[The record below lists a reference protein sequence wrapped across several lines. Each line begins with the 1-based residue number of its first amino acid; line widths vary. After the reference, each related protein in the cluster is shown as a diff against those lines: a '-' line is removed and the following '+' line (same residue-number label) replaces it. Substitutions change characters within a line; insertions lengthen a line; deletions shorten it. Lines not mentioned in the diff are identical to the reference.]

1 MRFPYAVY
9 DVFTDVPLA
18 GNPLA
23 VVFDAGPLD
32 TEQMQAVAREFN
44 LSETV
49 FILPAADPRHSARIR
64 IFKPLRELPI
74 AGHPTVGA
82 AIAIAERAR
91 FSGAVIQVL
100 EEEVGPVRTVVTL
113 DGEKAAFAEFDL
125 PRLPERLGFSA
136 TPEAVAA
143 ALGLGHDEV
152 GFDLPRLPEPVALD
166 PDPAGVAAALG
177 LDPQEIGFE
186 NHRIAAWSAG
196 VPYVMVPVS
205 GLAAVARIGLDAR
218 AWLGLLPAGGAM
230 RVAPFV
236 YCRESLSHDSA
247 FHARMFA
254 PWDGIAEDPAT
265 GSAVAAFAGQI
276 RRFDQPV
283 DGPSHFWIEQGVE
296 MGRPSRIRLEI
307 DVRAGAIEAARIGGS
322 AVMTAE
328 GHLTI

>member
-64 IFKPLRELPI
+64 IFKPLRELPF

-113 DGEKAAFAEFDL
+113 DGEKAAFAE
-125 PRLPERLGFSA
+125 
-136 TPEAVAA
+136 
-143 ALGLGHDEV
+143 
-152 GFDLPRLPEPVALD
+152 FDLPRLPEPVALD

-236 YCRESLSHDSA
+236 YCRESLGHDSA

-328 GHLTI
+328 GHLAI